1 MAQTLKEVVEMNNY
15 LNEKVS
21 WLMENAEKSDTYS
34 RVRNLEETVK
44 SLNEQLEEE
53 RRLRKNNEDKYRAE
67 FERLTSEISKAK
79 RDMERHLDDRLS
91 AFKSKVQD
99 CEKDAESVQSEIVN
113 LKGMVASFGD
123 TVIQLQQNETNV
135 KREAADAKR
144 LAMTEKHVREEMEN
158 TLMKMLDDMFG
169 KLRWKIDEEKNQREH
184 GGSHTENSGRYIE

>member
-1 MAQTLKEVVEMNNY
+1 MVDGKCR
-15 LNEKVS
+15 
-21 WLMENAEKSDTYS
+21 KSDTYS

-144 LAMTEKHVREEMEN
+144 LSNESKN
-158 TLMKMLDDMFG
+158 MFV
-169 KLRWKIDEEKNQREH
+169 KKWKIRL
-184 GGSHTENSGRYIE
+184 